1 MTLRTSLKL
10 SMRYSLAKTIIVL
23 FVVDLILPIRTFSAK
38 GNLLD
43 DFVISIEGYHDNNLE
58 IDVWD
63 MKSHFVLTFH
73 GCEDVFGLMCFGM
86 SFFILSKGNQYG
98 EIMRMLDSAKMDQ
111 LRGITLV
118 SMIVNDANYFLM
130 RLNND

>member
-1 MTLRTSLKL
+1 M
-10 SMRYSLAKTIIVL
+10 
-23 FVVDLILPIRTFSAK
+23 DLILPIRTFSAK

-73 GCEDVFGLMCFGM
+73 GCEDVFGLMCFWMG
-86 SFFILSKGNQYG
+86 FFILSKGDQYG
-98 EIMRMLDSAKMDQ
+98 EIVGMLNSAKMDKS
-111 LRGITLV
+111 RSMTLV
-118 SMIVNDANYFLM
+118 SMIANDAKKI
-130 RLNND
+130 DEA